1 MVTFT
6 SLSPSIELS
15 LIAVKVNV
23 CATFQ
28 FDAVKVKV
36 LGLTLNSVS
45 IVYTG
50 VTITEFVG
58 CETNVMEI
66 LSETFVNGRSFSEIT
81 KLFVERV
88 KSGV

>member
-6 SLSPSIELS
+6 SLSPSTVLS

-23 CATFQ
+23 CAIFQ

-36 LGLTLNSVS
+36 LGLTLNSVA

-50 VTITEFVG
+50 VTTTSLVG
-58 CETNVMEI
+58 CESIVMEI
-66 LSETFVNGRSFSEIT
+66 LSETFVKGRSFSEMTI
-81 KLFVERV
+81 FVTERL